1 MWQTS
6 AELHALEAMHHK
18 LSLYRWLNIRFGD
31 TRFPQRPE
39 ATLLARDVEAKMK
52 AGLEALTQR
61 NMRQRTKFHR
71 HVAELT
77 AGMSNPELERALVR
91 RGARLGSRSVMVN
104 RLAKILAREAE
115 EKEGMSDGGTD
126 GEGEE
131 ADGEAVV
138 RLHPTNPETEE
149 LWQRLLDDPSQWW
162 DNRVTKHN
170 PKGPDFKHKVSKQPL
185 WLNSCPPHFVAQV
198 NAIPISGS
206 TPAGRVP
213 AGAAVVGGAGAYQTQ
228 NASTGTSQYTDSGMG
243 GAFGAQGGAGN
254 GSATSG
260 EGGYPTAG
268 YPVDGLGY
276 GGGGDAEEEI
286 PF

>member
-1 MWQTS
+1 MR
-6 AELHALEAMHHK
+6 A
-18 LSLYRWLNIRFGD
+18 GD
-31 TRFPQRPE
+31 
-39 ATLLARDVEAKMK
+39 LLAIEGTLKNDKWTDKVTGQPRTGVSITATAFGFAADLGPDVSMMHAGVSSSGAPVTKKELWNMLFADYNAFWDNRVNKINPNGPDFKHKDSGDGLWLDGKFPAAPDIKQRVLNELPNAPREAP
-52 AGLEALTQR
+52 AAS
-61 NMRQRTKFHR
+61 
-71 HVAELT
+71 A
-77 AGMSNPELERALVR
+77 ASNPETA
-91 RGARLGSRSVMVN
+91 
-104 RLAKILAREAE
+104 
-115 EKEGMSDGGTD
+115 
-126 GEGEE
+126 
-131 ADGEAVV
+131 
-138 RLHPTNPETEE
+138 E

-162 DNRVTKHN
+162 DNRVNKQN
-170 PKGPDFKHKVSKQPL
+170 PRGPDFKHKVSAQPL

-206 TPAGRVP
+206 APAGGVP